1 MRNILVKLN
10 VFVNKTQ
17 GVFDWGL
24 GWKNMGSSWDPVY
37 YIPIFFQLQ
46 FILQFCET
54 RCSILLLVKSSRE
67 NQSEGK

>member
-24 GWKNMGSSWDPVY
+24 NWKKLGLSRDPVY
-37 YIPIFFQLQ
+37 YIPILG
-46 FILQFCET
+46 ISLIY
-54 RCSILLLVKSSRE
+54 RNWLVI
-67 NQSEGK
+67 